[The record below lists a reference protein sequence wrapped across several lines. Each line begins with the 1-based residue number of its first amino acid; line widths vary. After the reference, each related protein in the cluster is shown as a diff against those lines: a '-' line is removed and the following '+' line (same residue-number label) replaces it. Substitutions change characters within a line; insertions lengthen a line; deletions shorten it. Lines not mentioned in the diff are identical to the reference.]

1 MTARLHLIG
10 RRLLRPLARRSRLL
24 LGHEQGERG
33 VIYVMAALVLTLTI
47 TSAALALD
55 VAGRVTEVRRDQAT
69 ADLAA
74 LDAVRNLPF
83 AQVVAAASARRNGVD
98 NTKSGHGVT
107 ATLGEMMVVNGQ
119 NVFSAGRAQTAVQ
132 VTVTTPYNDFL
143 GGSMGH
149 MVATASATNMGMA
162 GFAVGATLVDINA
175 GLGKFG
181 AVSLPLVGYNG
192 LAAGTVTLGALATKL
207 GFAALTADQVLAQT
221 VTVAE
226 VVNAGAALLGATS
239 PSYASLMAL
248 GTTLAGNARN
258 GANPVQLGS
267 VLGLTQGSGVGLG
280 ASVNLLQALVGSV
293 ELSNTKAGLSS
304 NFVLAGLPLNVA
316 GASFGVTAL
325 VPPTIVYG
333 PLGITATNTQV
344 TVNLTV
350 DLNVGGLGVLGLSV
364 VNVHLPMTVLLGG
377 SVGTLKA
384 IDCTAATPVDIKLG
398 TAFPAVSLVTGAGS
412 ASLLGINLGT
422 VTGPISIVSNSVSD
436 AVLNFPAHF
445 TQNPVS
451 NLPVKALSNLGATAV
466 ADLTGT
472 GLTGLL
478 TPPVLNT
485 VLDSAMPLLV
495 TNILASL
502 TTNLAVSVGSADYVG
517 IRPPDPQCAVPK
529 LAK

>member
-1 MTARLHLIG
+1 M
-10 RRLLRPLARRSRLL
+10 
-24 LGHEQGERG
+24 
-33 VIYVMAALVLTLTI
+33 I

-74 LDAVRNLPF
+74 LDAVRNLPL
-83 AQVVAAASARRNGVD
+83 AQIVAAASARRNGVD
-98 NTKSGHGVT
+98 NTRSGYGVT

-119 NVFSAGRAQTAVQ
+119 NVFAAGRAQSAVQ

-181 AVSLPLVGYNG
+181 GASLPLVGYNG
-192 LAAGTVTLGALATKL
+192 LAAGTVTLGDLATKL
-207 GFAALTADQVLAQT
+207 GFAALTTDQILAHA
-221 VTVAE
+221 VTVSE
-226 VVNAGAALLGATS
+226 VVNASAALLGATS
-239 PSYASLMAL
+239 PSYASLAAL

-267 VLGLTQGSGVGLG
+267 VLGLTPGSGVGLNS
-280 ASVNLLQALVGSV
+280 SVNLLQALVGSV
-293 ELSNTKAGLSS
+293 QLSNTKAGLSS

-350 DLNVGGLGVLGLSV
+350 DLSIGGLGVLGLSV

-398 TAFPAVSLVTGAGS
+398 TAFPSVSFVTGAGS
-412 ASLLGINLGT
+412 ASLLGVNLGT

-436 AVLNFPAHF
+436 AVLTFPANF
-445 TQNPVS
+445 SQNLVA
-451 NLPVKALSNLGATAV
+451 NLPVKALSNLGASAV
-466 ADLTGT
+466 ANMSGT

-485 VLDSAMPLLV
+485 VLASAMPLLV

-517 IRPPDPQCAVPK
+517 IRPPDPQCAVPR